1 MAHVWLVEVRI
12 RPTLMNG
19 GMGPWTAWNPMDTSR
34 PGVTV
39 GEHWSVP
46 NAFHGKKLAE
56 WECRECRKQA
66 LPRKHVE
73 YRVTRYDR

>member
-1 MAHVWLVEVRI
+1 
-12 RPTLMNG
+12 
-19 GMGPWTAWNPMDTSR
+19 MDTSR
-34 PGVTV
+34 PGFTV